1 MDGTIGLYF
10 HSLDRHS
17 LEIIYD
23 KHHQRTTFCTQ
34 PYDARSSTVCSLYL
48 GLGRSS
54 TFCNVQLILYIG
66 CMLCLEPIVIWYTA
80 RLLKPSGHRKYKCVL
95 HLRVMQKHVMST
107 DVGCFMQT
115 VHVTSQDVKS
125 AISLQNRPSISKLQS
140 MFKVPVC
147 C

>member
-1 MDGTIGLYF
+1 MTNTF
-10 HSLDRHS
+10 SAPHSAHS
-17 LEIIYD
+17 RMMQDQVLSAA
-23 KHHQRTTFCTQ
+23 CTL
-34 PYDARSSTVCSLYL
+34 A
-48 GLGRSS
+48 LGRSS
-54 TFCNVQLILYIG
+54 TFCNVQLILHIG
-66 CMLCLEPIVIWYTA
+66 YMLSLEPIVIWYTA
-80 RLLKPSGHRKYKCVL
+80 RLLKLSGQRKYICVS
-95 HLRVMQKHVMST
+95 HLRVMQEHVMST